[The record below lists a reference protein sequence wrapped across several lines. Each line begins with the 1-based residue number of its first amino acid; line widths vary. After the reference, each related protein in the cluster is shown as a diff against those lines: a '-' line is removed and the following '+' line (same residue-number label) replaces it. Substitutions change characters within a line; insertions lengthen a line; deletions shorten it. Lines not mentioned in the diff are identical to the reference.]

1 MAIQSINPA
10 TGELIKTFQPSSHD
24 EISLFLSKAET
35 AFTAWKKLTIAQR
48 LVYIK
53 KIADILDSDKE
64 SLARVISLE
73 MGRILPDSVAEV
85 SKCADICRFYV
96 ENAEK
101 FLAPEHVET
110 GASKSY
116 IEYAPLGVI
125 LGIMPW
131 NFPFSQAFRAMIPA
145 LAAGNVFFMKPA
157 SNVPQ
162 CALAIENTLV
172 KSGLPEGVFTNIF
185 MTGGEVNK
193 LIADPRI
200 AAVSLTGSETAGAMV
215 AKAAGEHLKKSVL
228 ELGGSDAFIV
238 LEDADIEN
246 AVANAVKG
254 RLVNSGQACNSPK
267 RIILTTKIADR
278 FKKSFLEIS
287 KKLKVGDPFDP
298 AVNVG
303 PLARP
308 DLVDEVDRQVQDS
321 RAKGAK
327 LLQGGRRMDG
337 AGNFYEVTVVDGVSK
352 GMPLFDEEVFGPVVA
367 FITVS
372 GDEEAISVAN
382 DTHLGLS
389 ASIWTKDIKRAHYFI
404 DNLHVG
410 LVFVNQLVRSDPRLP
425 FGGVKKSGYG
435 RELGEHGIREFTN
448 IKTIVIK

>member
-10 TGELIKTFQPSSHD
+10 TGKLLKTFKPSSHD
-24 EISLFLSKAET
+24 EITLILSKSEV
-35 AFTAWKKLTIAQR
+35 AFNEWKKRPISER
-48 LVYIK
+48 LAYIK
-53 KIADILDSDKE
+53 KIADILTDTKE
-64 SLARVISLE
+64 ELAKVISLE
-73 MGRILPDSVAEV
+73 MGRILPDSIAEV
-85 SKCADICRFYV
+85 GKCADICNFYV

-101 FLAPEHVET
+101 FLANQHVET

-145 LAAGNVFFMKPA
+145 LAAGNVFIMKPA

-185 MTGGEVNK
+185 MAGGEVNR

-200 AAVSLTGSETAGAMV
+200 AAVSLTGSEAAGSIV
-215 AKAAGEHLKKSVL
+215 AKTAGEHLKKSVL

-267 RIILTTKIADR
+267 RIILTEKISSK
-278 FKKSFLEIS
+278 FKKLFLEKS
-287 KKLKVGDPFDP
+287 VKLKVGDPFDP
-298 AVNVG
+298 SVNVG

-308 DLVDEVDRQVQDS
+308 DLVDDVERQVKDS
-321 RAKGAK
+321 LNKGAN
-327 LLQGGRRMDG
+327 LLQGGNRISG
-337 AGNFYEVTVVDGVSK
+337 PGNFYEVTVVDNVKK

-367 FITVS
+367 FITVTS
-372 GDEEAISVAN
+372 DEEAIDVAN

-389 ASIWTKDIKRAHYFI
+389 ASIWTQDIKRAHHFI

>member
-10 TGELIKTFQPSSHD
+10 TGELLQTFKASSHD
-24 EISLFLSKAET
+24 EVSLLLSKAET
-35 AFTAWKKLTIAQR
+35 AFNEWKKLTVAQR

-53 KIADILDSDKE
+53 KIAEILDGDKE
-64 SLARVISLE
+64 ILAKAISLE

-85 SKCADICRFYV
+85 GKCADICRFYV

-101 FLAPEHVET
+101 FLADQHVDT

-116 IEYAPLGVI
+116 IEFAPLGLV

-145 LAAGNVFFMKPA
+145 LAAGNVFIMKPA

-162 CALAIENTLV
+162 CALAIESTLV
-172 KSGLPEGVFTNIF
+172 KAGLPEGVFTNIF
-185 MTGGEVNK
+185 MSGTEMTK
-193 LIADPRI
+193 IIADPRI
-200 AAVSLTGSETAGAMV
+200 AAVSLTGSEAAGSIV
-215 AKAAGEHLKKSVL
+215 AKTAGEHLKKSVL

-238 LEDADIEN
+238 LEDADIDN

-267 RIILTTKIADR
+267 RIILTRKIAER

-298 AVNVG
+298 SVNVG

-308 DLVDEVDRQVQDS
+308 DLVDEVDRQVKDS
-321 RAKGAK
+321 LIQGAK
-327 LLQGGRRMDG
+327 LLQGGKRIEG
-337 AGNFYEVTVVDGVSK
+337 AGNFYEVTVVDDVVK

-372 GDEEAISVAN
+372 NDEEAISVAN

-410 LVFVNQLVRSDPRLP
+410 LVFVNQLVRSDPRMP